1 MWVAVDGRP
10 AGILAVQ
17 DTVKPSSA
25 AAIARLR
32 ELGLRP
38 LLVTGDNAAV
48 AAQVGAAVGIAPEDV
63 IAGVRPEDKV
73 DVVRRLQGEGAVVA
87 MVGDG
92 VNDAPAL
99 AAADV
104 GIAMGSGTDVA
115 REAAQITVLG
125 SDLDQVVQALDLS
138 RRTLHIIRTN
148 LFWAFAYNT
157 LGIPV
162 AAAGLLNPM
171 IAGGAM
177 AASSVLVVLNSL
189 RLTRYAR

>member
-1 MWVAVDGRP
+1 MCIRDR
-10 AGILAVQ
+10 
-17 DTVKPSSA
+17 
-25 AAIARLR
+25 
-32 ELGLRP
+32 
-38 LLVTGDNAAV
+38 
-48 AAQVGAAVGIAPEDV
+48 
-63 IAGVRPEDKV
+63 
-73 DVVRRLQGEGAVVA
+73 
-87 MVGDG
+87 
-92 VNDAPAL
+92 
-99 AAADV
+99 
-104 GIAMGSGTDVA
+104 
-115 REAAQITVLG
+115 QITVLG